1 MVRDQLPGCSEL
13 PQGGGYQGGDGE
25 NEIGS
30 GFLEMG
36 TLLVLTEVWVH

>member
-13 PQGGGYQGGDGE
+13 QEGAGCLGGDGE
-25 NEIGS
+25 NRIGS

-36 TLLVLTEVWVH
+36 AFLVLTEVLVC

>member
-13 PQGGGYQGGDGE
+13 QQGEGYRGGDGE
-25 NEIGS
+25 NKIGS

-36 TLLVLTEVWVH
+36 ALLLTEVLVY